1 MYLVLI
7 HEVRGDSFEIC
18 HQIMKRQP
26 DKFFQKGAQWLATST
41 EALDSSFIE
50 ARFRVCP
57 ALFQGRRCLY
67 GSSIED
73 IKIRFLVA
81 WKGYIYKKVLQ
92 QDTECDK
99 DVQWICE
106 RRCAFLL
113 PL

>member
-1 MYLVLI
+1 MTL
-7 HEVRGDSFEIC
+7 
-18 HQIMKRQP
+18 
-26 DKFFQKGAQWLATST
+26 KGTQWLVTYT

-57 ALFQGRRCLY
+57 SFVSRTGCLY

-99 DVQWICE
+99 DV
-106 RRCAFLL
+106 
-113 PL
+113 